1 MSIISNVQGLWHDSF
16 DAGELARILGPRTD
30 ELYWLIDVQSGPL
43 DTTELEK
50 LGDEDALIE
59 RYVLPIADLDM
70 TSTRALRP
78 SAISRLGSAICW
90 GEWSYLV
97 GFLAQAEEVESIV
110 QARSAENLARQFW
123 RIFERHGGIYVEDID
138 EGLAFTFTSH
148 SEWFD
153 LLRAARP
160 QAKPMTVEEWWQ
172 QNIRRG

>member
-1 MSIISNVQGLWHDSF
+1 MSNIWGLWHDSF
-16 DAGELARILGPRTD
+16 DAGELAQILGPRTD
-30 ELYWLIDVQSGPL
+30 KLYWLVDVQSGPF
-43 DTTELEK
+43 DWMELEK
-50 LGDEDALIE
+50 LGDEEALME
-59 RYVLPIADLDM
+59 RYCLPIAALEW

-78 SAISRLGSAICW
+78 GAISKLGSGIYW

-97 GFLAQAEEVESIV
+97 GFSAQAEEVESII

-123 RIFERHGGIYVEDID
+123 RIFEQRGGIYVEDID
-138 EGLAFTFTSH
+138 EGLAFTFTSQP
-148 SEWFD
+148 EWFD